1 MHRMLRGERKK
12 KRENRCSFPTKFG
25 NIQFLHMVVLA
36 QEKPKVNISLQDFKA
51 EEKPVEER

>member
-1 MHRMLRGERKK
+1 MLRGERKK